1 MTPAIRMQTVEEYY
15 FSTKREE
22 MAALEQQGLKIINLG
37 IGNPDLPTHPDVI
50 AELEQTVRE
59 SGSNYYQPYRGIPE
73 LRNAFKNWYQK
84 IYNVNLKAD
93 KHILPLA
100 GSKEAIM
107 HIHMAFCD
115 PGDEILVP
123 NPGYPTYSST
133 AKLLQVN
140 IKHYSLTEENN
151 WQPNMEE
158 LNKLVNSKTKI
169 LWVNYPH
176 MPTGANAHPNTFR
189 QLIKFAMKHK
199 LLIVNDNP
207 YSFILNSSPKSIL
220 SYCEESDPVI
230 ELNSLSKSHNMA
242 GWRVGVA
249 VGNDQILEEVL
260 KVKSN
265 FDSGMF
271 KPIQKAAI
279 KALELDEE
287 WFNMINEEYR
297 FRKILIHDILEKLQC
312 EFKPDTTGLFVWAKI
327 PKGFLNGEEFSNY
340 LLHEKGIF
348 ASPGHIFGSSGDP
361 YIRFSLCAN
370 QKDIIE
376 SRNRIATKKMAV

>member
-22 MAALEQQGLKIINLG
+22 IATLEQQGFKIINLG

-50 AELEQTVRE
+50 AKLEQTARE
-59 SGSNYYQPYRGIPE
+59 NGSNYYQPYKGIPE
-73 LRNAFKNWYQK
+73 LRNAFKKWYQK
-84 IYNVNLKAD
+84 IYNVNLQAD

-123 NPGYPTYSST
+123 NPGYPSYSST

-140 IKHYSLTEENN
+140 IKHYNITEENN

-158 LNKLVNSKTKI
+158 LKKLLSAKTKI

-176 MPTGANAHPNTFR
+176 MPTGANADSKTLQ
-189 QLIKFAMKHK
+189 QLIRFAIEHN

-220 SYCEESDPVI
+220 SCCEESDPVI

-279 KALELDEE
+279 KALELDEK
-287 WFNMINEEYR
+287 WFDEINEEYS
-297 FRKILIHDILEKLQC
+297 FRKVLIHDLLDKLNC
-312 EFKPDTTGLFVWAKI
+312 EFESDTAGLFIWAKI
-327 PKGFLNGEEFSNY
+327 PSKFENGEAFSNY

-348 ASPGHIFGSSGDP
+348 ASPGHIFGSNGDQ

-376 SRNRIATKKMAV
+376 SRNRIVTEKMSV

>member
-1 MTPAIRMQTVEEYY
+1 MTPAIRMKTVEEYY

-22 MAALEQQGLKIINLG
+22 IAALEKQGLKIINLG

-50 AELEQTVRE
+50 AELEQTAKE
-59 SGSNYYQPYRGIPE
+59 SGSNYYQPYKGIPE
-73 LRNAFKNWYQK
+73 LRKAFKDWYKK
-84 IYNVNLKAD
+84 IYSVNLQPD

-140 IKHYSLTEENN
+140 IKEYPISEKNN
-151 WQPNMEE
+151 WQPDMGE
-158 LNKLVNSKTKI
+158 LKKLTNSKTKI

-176 MPTGANAHPNTFR
+176 MPTGANAEPNSMS
-189 QLIKFAMKHK
+189 QLIQFAKDHE

-207 YSFILNSSPKSIL
+207 YSFILNSSPQSIL
-220 SYCEESDPVI
+220 SFCEESDPVI

-249 VGNDQILEEVL
+249 VGNDEILAEVL

-279 KALELDEE
+279 KALELDDE
-287 WFNMINEEYR
+287 WFEKINNEYR
-297 FRKILIHDILEKLQC
+297 FRKVLIQDILTKLNC
-312 EFKPDTTGLFVWAKI
+312 TFEPNTSGLFIWAKV
-327 PKGFLNGEEFSNY
+327 PENYNNGEDFSNY

-348 ASPGHIFGSSGDP
+348 ASPGHIFGSNGEQ

-376 SRNRIATKKMAV
+376 SRNRLVN